1 MGRAA
6 TAFQRIV
13 LRTER
18 GPLRLAWRP
27 AFAVLERLYA
37 LALRG
42 TETEATIY
50 VRRSRAPTLGLSDFD
65 PVVIVP
71 PDPRG
76 QGVARKRVL
85 GRRARLER
93 AAPRL
98 CATLFDTPRVFEG
111 TEADQVMPAPMH
123 DGPPLYAGAA
133 AHADKARLA
142 ERPDL
147 YGHGTGWR
155 LVAGRARR
163 LEPGLSTPQERRV
176 AGWLTLQAR
185 WRWLL
190 QDCLESSGPR
200 WADECVKAVADP
212 ARVWL
217 WLARGERTDGRRG
230 TLERALSA
238 MPEHEG
244 ALRAAI
250 ELERRTASASPGPE
264 FAAHAVAIAG
274 AVADLIARELDD
286 HGHDHVR
293 LVDNGELTL
302 PRNPAWRLASVSLE
316 PRLVPLVDWRALC
329 GAWLIGEGMRPPAL
343 PDETLAPLGLDP
355 ADLGELRTAVRAGD
369 AGPYP
374 ALRSGPLLVLAS
386 RGWPRTHLRA
396 LQCAATDPVS
406 FALLDGHARAA
417 YPAVAGWSADHTAGR
432 AVSESAD
439 RVAAGN
445 LPALITAARAALFLQ
460 SVYEGE
466 PALTITASATLR
478 ALGEH
483 CGGSPAAVDE
493 ALEALRSLRVEAAEP
508 PRATVDALRSL
519 VACLP
524 PYRTGPQPVGAR
536 GGSAGTA
543 GI

>member
-1 MGRAA
+1 MGRGGASL
-6 TAFQRIV
+6 QRIV
-13 LRTER
+13 LRTGR
-18 GPLRLAWRP
+18 GPLRPVWRL
-27 AFAVLERLYA
+27 AFALLERVYVM
-37 LALRG
+37 ALRG
-42 TETEATIY
+42 NDAGTTIY
-50 VRRSRAPTLGLSDFD
+50 VRGSRAPTLGLSDVD

-85 GRRARLER
+85 ARRARLER
-93 AAPRL
+93 AAPGL

-111 TEADQVMPAPMH
+111 AEADRVKPAPMH

-163 LEPGLSTPQERRV
+163 FEPGLSTPQERRV
-176 AGWLTLQAR
+176 TGWLTLQTR

-190 QDCLESSGPR
+190 QDCLESPGPR
-200 WADECVKAVADP
+200 WADECVKAVTDP

-250 ELERRTASASPGPE
+250 DLERRIGATPAGAE
-264 FAAHAVAIAG
+264 FAAHAVAMAG
-274 AVADLIARELDD
+274 AVADLIAHELDD
-286 HGHDHVR
+286 EGHDDVR
-293 LVDNGELTL
+293 LVDDGELTL
-302 PRNPAWRLASVSLE
+302 PRNPAWRLESVSRE
-316 PRLVPLVDWRALC
+316 PRLVPLVDWRVLC
-329 GAWLIGEGMRPPAL
+329 GGWLIRDGARPPAL
-343 PDETLAPLGLDP
+343 PDETLAPIGLDP
-355 ADLGELRTAVRAGD
+355 ADLGELRAAVAGGD

-386 RGWPRTHLRA
+386 RGWSRTHLRA
-396 LQCAATDPVS
+396 VQCAATDPVS
-406 FALLDGHARAA
+406 FALLDGHASAA
-417 YPAVAGWSADHTAGR
+417 FPAVAGWSAEHTACR

-439 RVAAGN
+439 GVAAGD
-445 LPALITAARAALFLQ
+445 LPALITAARAGLFLQ
-460 SVYEGE
+460 SVREGE
-466 PALTITASATLR
+466 PALTVTASATLR
-478 ALGEH
+478 TLGEH

-493 ALEALRSLRVEAAEP
+493 AREALRSLRLGAAEP
-508 PRATVDALRSL
+508 PRATVEALRSL
-519 VACLP
+519 VAGLA
-524 PYRTGPQPVGAR
+524 PYRTGPLPVGSRA
-536 GGSAGTA
+536 
-543 GI
+543 